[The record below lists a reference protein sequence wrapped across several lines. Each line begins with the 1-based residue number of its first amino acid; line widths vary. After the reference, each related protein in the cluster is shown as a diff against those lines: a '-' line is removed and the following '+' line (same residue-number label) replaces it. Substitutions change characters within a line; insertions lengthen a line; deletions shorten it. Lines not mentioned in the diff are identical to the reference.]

1 MKKATLQEWKG
12 AEETKKAQQ
21 LQERQ
26 EAEAKKKEAEFNL
39 KTYDYAV
46 LKEGKIEH
54 RTPHLQEAINLA
66 RTINA
71 KVWWAVEGDLVS
83 EVSLTK

>member
-1 MKKATLQEWKG
+1 MKKATLQEWK
-12 AEETKKAQQ
+12 ETESTKRVQQ
-21 LQERQ
+21 MQEQR
-26 EAEAKKKEAEFNL
+26 EAVAKKKEAEFNL

-46 LKEGKIEH
+46 IKEGKIEH
-54 RTPHLQEAINLA
+54 RTPHLQEAVNLA

-83 EVSLTK
+83 EVKI